1 MAKKQNVSQKT
12 LEVFDYPPVYK
23 NKVFMDEVALY
34 FRLIHASLGAYNFL
48 FFTF

>member
-23 NKVFMDEVALY
+23 NRVFMDEVALY
-34 FRLIHASLGAYNFL
+34 L
-48 FFTF
+48 FMLP